1 MSPQALKNLTS
12 LPRHTKSPDNSNMC
26 TCVNNNTYT
35 DSRTANKQSLVPCY
49 VIRVIKGLL
58 LLAKVT
64 IANPERVL
72 AQD

>member
-1 MSPQALKNLTS
+1 
-12 LPRHTKSPDNSNMC
+12 MC

-35 DSRTANKQSLVPCY
+35 DSRTANKHSLVPCY